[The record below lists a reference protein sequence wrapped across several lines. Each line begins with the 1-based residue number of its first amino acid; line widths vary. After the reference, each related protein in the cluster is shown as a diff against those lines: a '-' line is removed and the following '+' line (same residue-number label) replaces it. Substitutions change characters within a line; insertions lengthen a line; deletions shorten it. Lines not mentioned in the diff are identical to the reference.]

1 MGRRWRLCGRCWR
14 IRAVANRSLGQFYP
28 VQSPLHS
35 LDPRA
40 KICCVALLAVGLF
53 LIYSIAG
60 FLVVAAAVGVL
71 VVVSRIPVGTFL
83 RLLRPVAFIVA
94 LTVFFQVLF
103 SREGATLLEW
113 GFVEVHA
120 GGLRLGFLLALR
132 ILLLVSVAG
141 LLTATTAPVALADGI
156 EDLLS
161 PLKKVRFPA
170 HEVAMMMTI
179 ALRFIPTL
187 DEEARKITAAQAA
200 RGADF
205 GEGGPMHRAR
215 ALVPILIPLI
225 VGAFR
230 RADDLAEAM
239 ESRGY
244 KGGEGRTRYRELRFR
259 TRDAVALAVAI
270 LILAAGVF
278 V

>member
-1 MGRRWRLCGRCWR
+1 LTT
-14 IRAVANRSLGQFYP
+14 RSLGQFYP
-28 VQSPLHS
+28 VASPVHA

-40 KICCVALLAVGLF
+40 KILATALLVVGIFLVDSTTGLLFVATALVALVAV
-53 LIYSIAG
+53 SH
-60 FLVVAAAVGVL
+60 
-71 VVVSRIPVGTFL
+71 IPASTFL
-83 RLLRPVAFIVA
+83 RLLRPVLFLVA
-94 LTVFFQVLF
+94 LTVIFQVLF
-103 SREGATLLEW
+103 SREGDTLVEW
-113 GFVEVHA
+113 GFLEVHS
-120 GGLRLGFLLALR
+120 GGLKLGLFLALR
-132 ILLLVSVAG
+132 ILLLVSAAG

-187 DEEARKITAAQAA
+187 GEEAEKITKAQAA

-205 GEGGPMHRAR
+205 SEGGPLRRAR
-215 ALVPILIPLI
+215 SLVPVLVPLT

-230 RADDLAEAM
+230 RADELAEAM

-244 KGGEGRTRYRELRFR
+244 RGGEGRTRYRELRFR
-259 TRDAVALAVAI
+259 ARDAFALVLTLLVLVIGI
-270 LILAAGVF
+270 LL
-278 V
+278 

>member
-1 MGRRWRLCGRCWR
+1 M
-14 IRAVANRSLGQFYP
+14 AASRSIGQFYP
-28 VQSPLHS
+28 VESPLHT

-40 KICCVALLAVGLF
+40 KILATAILVVGMF
-53 LIYSIAG
+53 LIDSITG
-60 FLVVAAAVGVL
+60 FLVISAAIAALVAVG
-71 VVVSRIPVGTFL
+71 RIPPLTFL
-83 RLLRPVAFIVA
+83 RLLRPVLFIVA

-103 SREGATLLEW
+103 SREGPTLFEW
-113 GFVEVHA
+113 GFFEVHS

-132 ILLLVSVAG
+132 ILLLVSAAG

-161 PLKKVRFPA
+161 PLKKIRFPA

-187 DEEARKITAAQAA
+187 GEEAEKITKAQAA

-205 GEGGPMHRAR
+205 SEGGPVHRVR
-215 ALVPILIPLI
+215 ALVPVLVPLTI
-225 VGAFR
+225 GAFR
-230 RADDLAEAM
+230 RADELAEAM

-244 KGGEGRTRYRELRFR
+244 RGGEGRTRYRELRFR
-259 TRDAVALAVAI
+259 YRDALALAITV
-270 LILAAGVF
+270 LVLVAGVLA
-278 V
+278 

>member
-1 MGRRWRLCGRCWR
+1 MT
-14 IRAVANRSLGQFYP
+14 SLGQFYP
-28 VQSPLHS
+28 VASVVHD

-40 KICCVALLAVGLF
+40 KILATALFVVGV
-53 LIYSIAG
+53 
-60 FLVVAAAVGVL
+60 FLVNSTTGLLFAAAVL
-71 VVVSRIPVGTFL
+71 VALVATSRIPARVFL
-83 RLLRPVAFIVA
+83 RLLRPVLFIVV
-94 LTVFFQVLF
+94 LTVTFQVFF
-103 SREGATLLEW
+103 SREGATIFEW
-113 GFVEVHA
+113 GFLEVYS
-120 GGLRLGFLLALR
+120 GGLRLALFLSLR
-132 ILLLVSVAG
+132 ILLLVSAAG

-161 PLKKVRFPA
+161 PLGRVRFPA

-187 DEEARKITAAQAA
+187 GEEAEKIKGAQAA

-205 GEGGPMHRAR
+205 SEGGPLRRAR
-215 ALVPILIPLI
+215 SLVPVLVPLT

-230 RADDLAEAM
+230 RADELAEAM

-259 TRDAVALAVAI
+259 ARDALALAFTGLVI
-270 LILAAGVF
+270 LVGVLL
-278 V
+278 